1 MSQKKSETLRQ
12 REKAQRDL
20 LELKKMQ
27 SGEINPDTLKEEKK
41 LTPKTFEEK
50 RQNFFYYHKY
60 KVLVVA
66 VALVVAGYFIWNTV
80 TSPKYDAKVAV
91 CSFENYADE
100 AIDRTET
107 YLEGFYPDLNGDG
120 KVEILA
126 VNCSF
131 DSTGGSV
138 SDANDNMLK
147 MQTLLVGE
155 VDTMLFILDED
166 SLAYMNALSN
176 KLLLFEDQNIIP
188 LGEEFFGAVQNP
200 FFSEDKKLFLCLRTI
215 EGTSLE
221 EDARETWTAAREA
234 FQKIK
239 DANS

>member
-1 MSQKKSETLRQ
+1 MNQKKSETLRQ
-12 REKAQRDL
+12 REKAQHDL

-27 SGEINPDTLKEEKK
+27 SGEINPDTLPKGEK
-41 LTPKTFEEK
+41 LTPKTFKEK
-50 RQNFFYYHKY
+50 HQNFFYYHKY
-60 KVLVVA
+60 KVALA
-66 VALVVAGYFIWNTV
+66 VALLVVAGYFIWNTV

-91 CSFENYADE
+91 CSFDNFSDE
-100 AIDRTET
+100 AVDQTEA
-107 YLEGFYPDLNGDG
+107 YLEDFYPDLNGDG

-138 SDANDNMLK
+138 SDAQDNMLK

-166 SLAYMNALSN
+166 SLIYMNSLSN
-176 KLLLFEDQNIIP
+176 ALVLFQDENIVR
-188 LGEEFFGAVQNP
+188 LGENFFDAVQNP

-215 EGTSLE
+215 KGTSLE
-221 EDARETWTAAREA
+221 GEAEESYAAASEA
-234 FQKIK
+234 LQKIR
-239 DANS
+239 DANH